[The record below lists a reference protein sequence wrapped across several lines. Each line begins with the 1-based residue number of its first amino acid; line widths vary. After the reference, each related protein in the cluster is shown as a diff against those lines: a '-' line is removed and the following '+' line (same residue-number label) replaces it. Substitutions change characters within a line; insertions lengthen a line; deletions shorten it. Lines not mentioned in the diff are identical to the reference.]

1 MKDND
6 NKNIDALLRLY
17 NLYDEHRHSILWFL
31 EDLDANSYQEYL
43 QKYPGSSNERSQ
55 FIAVCGFFEL
65 SGIIVKHKLI
75 DLNIYFDMFNP
86 SPFWQKAEP
95 IVKGMRKKRPHIYEN
110 FESLNDKEIKLGKE
124 EKEENVITK

>member
-1 MKDND
+1 MKDNH
-6 NKNIDALLRLY
+6 NKNIDTDTLLSLY
-17 NLYDEHRHSILWFL
+17 KLYDEHRHSILWFL
-31 EDLDANSYQEYL
+31 EDLDAKSYQEYL

-86 SPFWQKAEP
+86 APFWQKAEP
-95 IVKGMRKKRPHIYEN
+95 IVKGMRKKETCT
-110 FESLNDKEIKLGKE
+110 F
-124 EKEENVITK
+124 TKTLSR

>member
-1 MKDND
+1 MMKDNY
-6 NKNIDALLRLY
+6 NKNIDTDTLLNLY
-17 NLYDEHRHSILWFL
+17 KLYDEHRHSILWFL
-31 EDLDANSYQEYL
+31 EDLDAKSYQEYL

-86 SPFWQKAEP
+86 TPFWQKAEP
-95 IVKGMRKKRPHIYEN
+95 IVKGMRKKRPYIYEN
-110 FESLNDKEIKLGKE
+110 FESLNDKRLSWAKKRS
-124 EKEENVITK
+124 KKK